1 MDHAKQDQRIATMT
15 FSSVYPHYVAKVERK
30 GRTKDELHQVI
41 NWLTG
46 FDEVALQALIAEKV
60 TFDEF
65 FQRADVNPNSE
76 LVSGLICGIR
86 VEQIENPLTRNVRVL
101 DKLVDELAKGKTME
115 KILRNPL

>member
-15 FSSVYPHYVAKVERK
+15 FASVYPHYLTKVERK
-30 GRTKDELHQVI
+30 GRTKEELNQII

>member
-1 MDHAKQDQRIATMT
+1 MGRLSQEDRVATMT
-15 FSSVYPHYVAKVERK
+15 FSSVYPHYVTKVERK
-30 GRTKDELHQVI
+30 GRTIAELHEVI
-41 NWLTG
+41 AWLTG

-60 TFDEF
+60 TFEEF

-101 DKLVDELAKGKTME
+101 DKLVDELAKGKKME
-115 KILRNPL
+115 KILRGSL